1 MTPAPTT
8 PTRKAKSKN
17 IRKRAAIPPKP
28 PWKTAR
34 KQQTTASTDDVLS
47 VLRKRLEKA
56 LVGFSG
62 QLPEGWERRDLASA
76 MKPSREDFPVPDLV
90 KFALGTVLGFPIAGR
105 EEKVR
110 WTVFAMFNGME
121 VSFELRK
128 FGFTICH
135 AADAKVDLKRL
146 CGQLCRAV
154 ALTEQWLA
162 ALAQEQIQANN
173 VTIANRNTE
182 FDRRYRF
189 FRDLADNAY
198 KRAAKAPRK
207 KPKAKTRHSDVVE
220 FAAMIDDMTASWRH
234 NSRMNTE
241 GFFYSVAMVDAFYSR
256 LEHQLILLRAFHGT
270 PLAQGELKA
279 FLSLN
284 WDEKIRAFIDVDGDA
299 ATQKLYSQ
307 LKQLKERIR
316 NPFSHGGVEND
327 GGSLFVH
334 VPSVGAL
341 PANFTKF
348 RQSVRFSLFPVEKE
362 DHRSACALF
371 DAVDT
376 MFRTGPVGAAYS
388 LLEGGIDPSFDENSI
403 AEYAAVVADTP
414 EERETYM
421 HYWHEENDRHANM
434 DY

>member
-1 MTPAPTT
+1 M
-8 PTRKAKSKN
+8 RKAKSKSVAKN
-17 IRKRAAIPPKP
+17 VTPSPMP
-28 PWKTAR
+28 PWKKAR
-34 KQQTTASTDDVLS
+34 KRPTLAPKDDILS
-47 VLRKRLEKA
+47 VLRKRLKKA
-56 LVGFSG
+56 LVGFTG
-62 QLPEGWERRDLASA
+62 HLPEGWQRHHLASA

-90 KFALGTVLGFPIAGR
+90 KFALGSVLRFPTAGA

-110 WTVFAMFNGME
+110 WTVFAMFNGVE

-135 AADAKVDLKRL
+135 AAHTEIDLKRL
-146 CGQLCRAV
+146 CGQLRSAV
-154 ALTEQWLA
+154 ALTERWLTT
-162 ALAQEQIQANN
+162 LAQEQIQANN
-173 VTIANRNTE
+173 VTIANRNSE

-189 FRDLADNAY
+189 FRSLADKAY
-198 KRAAKAPRK
+198 KRASKQPRKRANAKAK
-207 KPKAKTRHSDVVE
+207 LSE
-220 FAAMIDDMTASWRH
+220 LEQLAAPFSELMTAWRH

-270 PLAQGELKA
+270 PLTEGGLKA
-279 FLSLN
+279 FLNLN
-284 WDEKIRAFIDVDGDA
+284 WDEKMRAFIDVDGDLA
-299 ATQKLYSQ
+299 IQKLYSQ
-307 LKQLKERIR
+307 LKHLKERIR

-348 RQSVRFSLFPVEKE
+348 RHSVRFSLFPVEKE
-362 DHRSACALF
+362 DHGSACALF

-376 MFRTGPVGAAYS
+376 LFRSEPLAAAYS
-388 LLEGGIDPSFDENSI
+388 LVEGGIDPSFDVKSI

-414 EERETYM
+414 GERETYM

>member
-1 MTPAPTT
+1 M
-8 PTRKAKSKN
+8 RKAKSKN
-17 IRKRAAIPPKP
+17 IRKRAATTPKP

-34 KQQTTASTDDVLS
+34 KQQTAASTDDVLS
-47 VLRKRLEKA
+47 ALRRRLEKA

-62 QLPEGWERRDLASA
+62 QMPEGWERRDLASA
-76 MKPSREDFPVPDLV
+76 TKPSREDFPIPDLV
-90 KFALGTVLGFPIAGR
+90 KFALGTVLRFPTAGP

-110 WTVFAMFNGME
+110 WTVFAMFNGVE

-135 AADAKVDLKRL
+135 AAEATVDLKRL

-162 ALAQEQIQANN
+162 ALAQEQIQANS

-182 FDRRYRF
+182 FDRRYQF

-198 KRAAKAPRK
+198 KRASKKPRK
-207 KPKAKTRHSDVVE
+207 RSTVKAEVSELEQLASPFSE
-220 FAAMIDDMTASWRH
+220 FMAAWGHQA
-234 NSRMNTE
+234 RMNTE

-256 LEHQLILLRAFHGT
+256 LEHQLILLRAFHGS
-270 PLAQGELKA
+270 PLTQGELKA
-279 FLSLN
+279 FLCLN
-284 WDEKIRAFIDVDGDA
+284 WDEKMRAFVDVDGDA

-316 NPFSHGGVEND
+316 NPFSHSGVEND

-362 DHRSACALF
+362 DHGSACALF
-371 DAVDT
+371 DAVDA
-376 MFRTGPVGAAYS
+376 MLRTGPLAGAYS
-388 LLEGGIDPSFDENSI
+388 LVEGDIDPSFDTKSL
-403 AEYAAVVADTP
+403 ARYAAVAADTP
-414 EERETYM
+414 EEREVFM